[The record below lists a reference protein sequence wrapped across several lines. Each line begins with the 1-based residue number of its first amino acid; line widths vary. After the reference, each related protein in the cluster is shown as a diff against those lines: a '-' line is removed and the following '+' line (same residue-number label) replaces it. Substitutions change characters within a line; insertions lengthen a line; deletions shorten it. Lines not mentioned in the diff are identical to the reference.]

1 MCSIEKITSKTQIIR
16 YPDPSDPTKVVDR
29 EVKL

>member
-1 MCSIEKITSKTQIIR
+1 MCSIDKITSKTQIIR
-16 YPDPSDPTKVVDR
+16 YPDPDDPNNIIER